1 MPPVRSDVSHDEKVH
16 RPRGKK
22 IPSSTGVSINP
33 KQTQGIDVSESP
45 AEVKVKKPSVEK
57 MYFTKDTE
65 DAIIRFNKEED
76 IDKRNHIYE
85 TEIQRSFEKLVENVF
100 NTFKFS
106 YFDTGPL
113 EVQKETLSHLVANIH
128 KFESGK
134 GKAFSYF
141 SIVAKN
147 YLIFNNNSNY
157 KRYNQQVDIN
167 EDPDTHTIKL
177 QAPDTYQKDIENAEF
192 IEMMVNYWDANIKE
206 IFPKQRDL
214 KIAEAVVE
222 LFRNSDR
229 LDYFNKK
236 ALYLY
241 IREISS
247 CKTQQITRIVN
258 KMKEYQKKITKMYLE
273 DGVIS

>member
-1 MPPVRSDVSHDEKVH
+1 MVVSLDKKTNPTRQKTSHASVVEVYPKRSDEVGVRETEKVVVVVEK
-16 RPRGKK
+16 P
-22 IPSSTGVSINP
+22 
-33 KQTQGIDVSESP
+33 
-45 AEVKVKKPSVEK
+45 KKPSIEK

-65 DAIIRFNKEED
+65 SSIIRFNKEED

-128 KFESGK
+128 KFEEGK

-177 QAPDTYQKDIENAEF
+177 QTTDNHQKNVENAEF
-192 IEMMVNYWDANIKE
+192 ISMMVNYWDSNIKE
-206 IFPKQRDL
+206 IFPKIRDL
-214 KIAEAVVE
+214 KIASAVIE

-247 CKTQQITRIVN
+247 CRTQQITKIIN
-258 KMKEYQKKITKMYLE
+258 KMKEHQKKITKMYIE
-273 DGVIS
+273 NGVIT

>member
-1 MPPVRSDVSHDEKVH
+1 
-16 RPRGKK
+16 
-22 IPSSTGVSINP
+22 
-33 KQTQGIDVSESP
+33 
-45 AEVKVKKPSVEK
+45 

-65 DAIIRFNKEED
+65 DAIIRFNKEEVSEV
-76 IDKRNHIYE
+76 RNHIYE

-128 KFESGK
+128 KFEEGK

-167 EDPDTHTIKL
+167 EDPDSNSVRL
-177 QAPDTYQKDIENAEF
+177 QSTDNYQKEKENAEF
-192 IEMMVNYWDANIKE
+192 IEMMVKFWDANIRK

-247 CKTQQITRIVN
+247 CKTQQITKIINR
-258 KMKEYQKKITKMYLE
+258 MKEYQQKITKKYVE
-273 DGVIS
+273 EGVI

>member
-1 MPPVRSDVSHDEKVH
+1 V
-16 RPRGKK
+16 
-22 IPSSTGVSINP
+22 GVSVNP
-33 KQTQGIDVSESP
+33 KEPTIVTEP
-45 AEVKVKKPSVEK
+45 EPVKIKKPSIEK

-65 DAIIRFNKEED
+65 DAIIRFNKEENVD
-76 IDKRNHIYE
+76 ERNRIYE

-128 KFESGK
+128 KFEEGK

-167 EDPDTHTIKL
+167 EDPDSHTIKL
-177 QAPDTYQKDIENAEF
+177 QSTDNYQKDKENAEF
-192 IEMMVNYWDANIKE
+192 IEMMVNYWDVNIRE
-206 IFPKQRDL
+206 IFPKNRDL

-247 CKTQQITRIVN
+247 CKTQQITKIINR
-258 KMKEYQKKITKMYLE
+258 MKEYQQKITKKYIE
-273 DGVIS
+273 EGVI